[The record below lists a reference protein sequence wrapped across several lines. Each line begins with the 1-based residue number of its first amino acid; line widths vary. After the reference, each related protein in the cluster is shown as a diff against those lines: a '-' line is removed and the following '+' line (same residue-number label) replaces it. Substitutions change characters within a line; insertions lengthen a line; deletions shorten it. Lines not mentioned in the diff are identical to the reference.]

1 MPLTTQ
7 SLDEMQYADPDHWHH
22 VMEFLFV
29 PALKAANYEVIRPR
43 ASGSSLIQ
51 DWIIQQLETAD
62 MVLCDLSGH
71 NANVFFELGVRTAL
85 DKPISL
91 VLDETTVLPF
101 DVGGLSSYSYQSSL
115 PHWEMASQVD
125 KLSKHVLESRDSCN
139 GRNPLWR
146 KFGLTMRAM
155 QPDVTES
162 ASEARIELLLQK
174 VDSLRST
181 LEERRVV
188 PAPNEA
194 DGGPAPGTEGLLPTV
209 LELVGGRLVR
219 SVSQDKDLVILTV
232 KQPIPDSVRRRVEDY
247 LSTHNCRLEVRAAS
261 PTSAPP

>member
-1 MPLTTQ
+1 
-7 SLDEMQYADPDHWHH
+7 
-22 VMEFLFV
+22 V

-43 ASGSSLIQ
+43 ASGSSLIH
-51 DWIIQQLETAD
+51 DWIIQQLENAD

-101 DVGGLSSYSYQSSL
+101 DVGSLSSYRYQSTL

-125 KLSKHVLESRDSCN
+125 KLSNHVLESRDSCN

-162 ASEARIELLLQK
+162 VSEARIELLLQK
-174 VDSLRST
+174 VDSLWST
-181 LEERRVV
+181 LEGRRVV

-209 LELVGGRLVR
+209 LELVGGGLVR
-219 SVSQDKDLVILTV
+219 SVSQDKDVVILTV
-232 KQPIPDSVRRRVEDY
+232 KQPIPDSVRRRVADY
-247 LSTHNCRLEVRAAS
+247 LSTHNCRLEVRTAS
-261 PTSAPP
+261 QTSAPP